1 MPPNKQNMATS
12 SRSFRSAVRDPWLVV
27 TLYTIA
33 LLVPVAIAQLDGSF
47 WWMNGNLLKQAEAL
61 RETKDVKAVVVSKD
75 SAFEEV
81 RVGGN
86 SLTDGGDAPDCI
98 CVPLGRCRTGLATQD
113 DVTVRDGLC
122 GANSVCCRR
131 NQIIPLN
138 VTATSTTT
146 GATTVYEPADRLIFD
161 SQPPSSATTP
171 KVVATNVGQAT
182 SEFDPGLLLEL
193 SALLLNHSGGLPE
206 PLEPLDGNSVE
217 PAVVNAPKEPTCGVR
232 HRQAL
237 SSRVFFQ
244 DDDDADDSGATVEL
258 TGPAHGMANF
268 GEFPWTVALYQLIRN
283 GSFVYHCGAALLD
296 VRTLI
301 TAAHCVSNN
310 RLHPSRYVVHAGD
323 WDRRHT
329 QERLPHQERTVSR
342 IIVHPNYY
350 SGALFNDLALLLLDR
365 PFDGIPAN
373 IQPVCLPTEQTAD
386 STDLHDCLV
395 TGWGGTPNSRSV
407 QPILHYTVMP
417 LVERE
422 TCETALRQHAPS
434 LGRRFQLHPSAIC
447 AGGNSSSTK
456 LQADTCEG
464 SGGSPLVCA
473 DRRHGRYVVVGLVS
487 WGIGCGD
494 GIPAVLTNVAALSNW
509 IRAQWS
515 PVQ

>member
-1 MPPNKQNMATS
+1 MATN
-12 SRSFRSAVRDPWLVV
+12 SRRKSGWWLLV
-27 TLYTIA
+27 TLYTVGVP

-75 SAFEEV
+75 SPFEEV

-98 CVPLGRCRTGLATQD
+98 CVPLGRCRTNHAKPD

-122 GANSVCCRR
+122 GANSVCCRQ
-131 NQIIPLN
+131 NQIIPQN
-138 VTATSTTT
+138 VSTTSTTT
-146 GATTVYEPADRLIFD
+146 TTTAYDAEDRLIFD
-161 SQPPSSATTP
+161 SQPPSSTTAELATVSHATP
-171 KVVATNVGQAT
+171 TAAP
-182 SEFDPGLLLEL
+182 EFDAGLLLEL
-193 SALLLNHSGGLPE
+193 SALLLNHSGGLPA
-206 PLEPLDGNSVE
+206 PLEPIDGNSVE
-217 PAVVNAPKEPTCGVR
+217 PGTIDRPAGLAAEPTVCGVR

-244 DDDDADDSGATVEL
+244 DEDDDNDDAALEPVQ
-258 TGPAHGMANF
+258 GMANF

-296 VRTLI
+296 ARTLI

-310 RLHPSRYVVHAGD
+310 RLHPNRYVVHAGD

-342 IIVHPNYY
+342 IVVHPNYY
-350 SGALFNDLALLLLDR
+350 SGALFNDLALLLLNR
-365 PFDGIPAN
+365 PFEGQPAN
-373 IQPVCLPTEQTAD
+373 IGPICLPAEPEAPTER
-386 STDLHDCLV
+386 LYDCLV
-395 TGWGGTPNSRSV
+395 TGWGGTPKSRTV
-407 QPILHYTVMP
+407 QPIMHYTRMP
-417 LVERE
+417 LVERG
-422 TCETALRQHAPS
+422 TCEIALRHHAPS
-434 LGRRFQLHPSAIC
+434 LGRRFQLHSSAVC
-447 AGGNSSSTK
+447 AGGAGNSSSR
-456 LQADTCEG
+456 LRADTCEG

-473 DRRHGRYVVVGLVS
+473 DRRHDGRYVLVGLVS

-494 GIPAVLTNVAALSNW
+494 GVPAVLTNVAALSSW

-515 PVQ
+515 PVL